1 MVMATMTAAV
11 TASVGRAVE
20 MTARR
25 STGGG
30 SVAVT
35 YMSMTSVS
43 AMSTMSGVSSIG
55 VASMTNVS
63 EAQAK

>member
-1 MVMATMTAAV
+1 MATVTAGV

-20 MTARR
+20 MTAGC

-35 YMSMTSVS
+35 YVSMTSVS
-43 AMSTMSGVSSIG
+43 AMGPMSGVSAIG